1 MALPQNPLDISVIIP
16 LYNECQ
22 SLDELHQQLAA
33 VMEQQELAAE
43 FIFVDD
49 GSTDGSYEI
58 LEALHRKDSR
68 VAVLQF
74 RRNYGKSA
82 ALAEGF
88 SRAQGRYVVTMD
100 ADLQDDP
107 GEIPALIAKL
117 EQGFDLISGWK
128 EERFDPFV
136 KRVSSKLFNFVTGLM
151 TGVRLHDMN
160 CGLKI
165 YRLEVVQTIQVYGQ
179 RHRFLPVLAAQHG
192 FRVGEKVV
200 RHHPRKY
207 GETKFG
213 PSRFLSGLF
222 DLITLVFLSR
232 YVRRPLHLFGGLG
245 LLSFTIGFIIS
256 FILAFQRIFMEVYL
270 TNRPLLFL
278 GITLVIVGIQ
288 FASIG
293 LLGEMLTE
301 SRAQD
306 ARYSVKNA
314 IGFVKSKSKCAKQA

>member
-1 MALPQNPLDISVIIP
+1 MNMPVPQNPLDISVIIP
-16 LYNECQ
+16 LLNEHQ
-22 SLDELHQQLAA
+22 SLAELHQQLAS
-33 VMEQQELAAE
+33 VVDRQELTAE
-43 FIFVDD
+43 FIFIDD
-49 GSTDGSYEI
+49 GSTDSSYAV
-58 LEALHRKDSR
+58 LEALHQQDSR

-82 ALAEGF
+82 AFAEGF
-88 SRAQGRYVVTMD
+88 SRASGSYVVTMD

-107 GEIPALIAKL
+107 QEIPGLMAKL
-117 EQGFDLISGWK
+117 EEGYDLVSGWK
-128 EERFDPFV
+128 KERFDPLI
-136 KRVSSKLFNFVTGLM
+136 KRVSSKVFNFVTGMM

-165 YRLEVVQTIQVYGQ
+165 YRREVVQTIQVYGQ

-200 RHHPRKY
+200 KHRPRKY
-207 GETKFG
+207 GESKFG
-213 PSRFLSGLF
+213 PSRFLSGFF

-256 FILAFQRIFMEVYL
+256 FILAFQRLFMKVYL

-278 GITLVIVGIQ
+278 GITLIIVGIQ

-301 SRAQD
+301 SRAKD
-306 ARYSVKNA
+306 ARYSIKNA
-314 IGFVKSKSKCAKQA
+314 LGFVERNT